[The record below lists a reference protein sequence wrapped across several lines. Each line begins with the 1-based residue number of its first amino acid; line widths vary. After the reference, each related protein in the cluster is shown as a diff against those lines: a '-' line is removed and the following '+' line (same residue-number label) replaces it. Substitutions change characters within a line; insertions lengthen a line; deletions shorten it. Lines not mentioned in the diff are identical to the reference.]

1 MKFEDGI
8 KLDFDDV
15 LIRPKRSTL
24 SSRSGVDIQKVY
36 DYLHAPVREAVV
48 PIIAANMDTVGT
60 MAMAEKLG
68 SEDMLTCLHK
78 YYSVDELVNFFTET
92 PRLDTFYTLG
102 IKEEDVEKLLAVDYE
117 LPEMEECGL
126 GIHKICIDV
135 ANGYQKVFVDHV
147 KRIRNMFPDT
157 IIMAGNVCTP
167 EMVSE
172 LLISG
177 GADIVKIGIG
187 PGSVCTTRM
196 VTGCG
201 YPQLSAI
208 IECADAAHG
217 LNGHI
222 CADGGCRMPG
232 DVVKAFA
239 AGADFVMLGGMLAG
253 TDECEGDWEYEGWIN
268 THIGRVQIGT
278 SLDPDKKKSLK
289 FYGMSS
295 EEAMEAHNG
304 GVGAYRTSEGKSESV
319 AYKGSVMD
327 VMQEITGG
335 LRSACAYVGARTLK
349 DFPKCATFVRT
360 NRVHY

>member
-1 MKFEDGI
+1 MVIIADGI

-24 SSRSGVDIQKVY
+24 SSRSGVNLEKVY
-36 DYLHAPVREAVV
+36 DYLHASVQEIVV
-48 PIIAANMDTVGT
+48 PIVAANMDTVGT

-68 SEDMLTCLHK
+68 PEGMLTCLHK
-78 YYSVDELVNFFTET
+78 YYSVDELVSFFTEK
-92 PRLDTFYTLG
+92 PRLRTFYTLG
-102 IKEEDVEKLLAVDYE
+102 IKEEDIEKLLDVDYE
-117 LPEMEECGL
+117 LPEIEEGGL

-147 KRIRNMFPDT
+147 KRIRDLFPDT

-217 LNGHI
+217 LSGHI
-222 CADGGCRMPG
+222 CADGGCRTPG
-232 DVVKAFA
+232 DVAKAFA
-239 AGADFVMLGGMLAG
+239 AGSDFVMLGGMLAG
-253 TDECEGDWEYEGWIN
+253 ADECEGEWEYEEDE
-268 THIGRVQIGT
+268 VP
-278 SLDPDKKKSLK
+278 LLKKSLK

-295 EEAMEAHNG
+295 EAAMNKHNG
-304 GVGAYRTSEGKSESV
+304 GVSDYKASEGTVKTID
-319 AYKGSVMD
+319 YKGPVMD
-327 VMQEITGG
+327 VIQEITGG
-335 LRSACAYVGARTLK
+335 LRSACAYVGANTLK
-349 DFPKCATFVRT
+349 DFPRCATFIRT
-360 NRVHY
+360 NRIHY

>member
-1 MKFEDGI
+1 MKFEEGI
-8 KLDFDDV
+8 KLDYDDG

-24 SSRSGVDIQKVY
+24 SSRSGVDIRKEYQ
-36 DYLHAPVREAVV
+36 YLHTPVRELVV
-48 PIIAANMDTVGT
+48 PIVAANMDTVGT
-60 MAMAEKLG
+60 MEMSDSLH
-68 SEDMLTCLHK
+68 DYNMQTCLHK
-78 YYSVDELVNFFTET
+78 YYEVDDLVDYFSFH
-92 PRLDTFYTLG
+92 PRLNTFYTIG
-102 IKEEDVEKLLAVDYE
+102 IKEEEVTKLLSVHNS
-117 LPEMEECGL
+117 LPAIEECGL

-147 KRIRNMFPDT
+147 KRIRNLFPYT
-157 IIMAGNVCTP
+157 TIMAGNVCTP

-172 LLISG
+172 LIISG
-177 GADIVKIGIG
+177 GADIIKIGIG

-222 CADGGCRMPG
+222 CADGGCRTPG

-239 AGADFVMLGGMLAG
+239 AGADFVMLGSMLAG
-253 TDECEGDWEYEGWIN
+253 TEECEGDWDYQREIKKNDSGGYDVGKKS
-268 THIGRVQIGT
+268 V
-278 SLDPDKKKSLK
+278 KKSLH

-295 EEAMEAHNG
+295 DDAMEAHNG
-304 GVGAYRTSEGKSESV
+304 GVGTYRTSEGKSMSV
-319 AYKGSVMD
+319 EYKGPASNVI
-327 VMQEITGG
+327 QQITGG

>member
-1 MKFEDGI
+1 MKFEDGV

-24 SSRSGVDIQKVY
+24 NSRSGVEVEKHY
-36 DYLHAPVREAVV
+36 RYLHAPAEEIVV
-48 PIIAANMDTVGT
+48 PIVAANMDTVGT
-60 MAMAEKLG
+60 MEMSDSLHKHC
-68 SEDMLTCLHK
+68 MQTCLHK
-78 YYSVDELVNFFTET
+78 YYKVDDLVGYFSSQ
-92 PRLDTFYTLG
+92 PRLNTFYTIG
-102 IKEEDVEKLLAVDYE
+102 IKEEDVEKLLDVDYE
-117 LPEMEECGL
+117 LPHIDECGL

-147 KRIRNMFPDT
+147 KRIRDMFPDA

-222 CADGGCRMPG
+222 CADGGCRTPG

-239 AGADFVMLGGMLAG
+239 AGADFVMRGSMFAG
-253 TDECEGDWEYEGWIN
+253 TEECEGDWNYQREITKNDSGGYDVGEKN
-268 THIGRVQIGT
+268 V
-278 SLDPDKKKSLK
+278 KKSLK

-295 EEAMEAHNG
+295 EDAMKAHNG
-304 GVGAYRTSEGKSESV
+304 GVGAYRTSEGKSMSV
-319 AYKGSVMD
+319 DYKGPVSEV
-327 VMQEITGG
+327 VQEIMGG
-335 LRSACAYVGARTLK
+335 IRSACAYVGARSLK
-349 DFPKCATFVRT
+349 DFPKCATFIRT

>member
-1 MKFEDGI
+1 MKIEDGI

-24 SSRSGVDIQKVY
+24 SSRSGVNIERVY
-36 DYLHAPVREAVV
+36 DYLHASVKEAVV
-48 PIIAANMDTVGT
+48 PIVAANMDTVGT
-60 MAMAEKLG
+60 MAMAEQLA
-68 SEDMLTCLHK
+68 SEGMQTCLHK
-78 YYSVDELVNFFTET
+78 YYSVDELVSFFTEK
-92 PRLDTFYTLG
+92 PRLGTFYTLG
-102 IKEEDVEKLLAVDYE
+102 IKEEDVEKLLDVDDE
-117 LPEMEECGL
+117 LPEINKRGL

-147 KRIRNMFPDT
+147 KRIRDLFPDT
-157 IIMAGNVCTP
+157 IVMAGNVCTP

-217 LNGHI
+217 LGGHI
-222 CADGGCRMPG
+222 CADGGCRTSG

-253 TDECEGDWEYEGWIN
+253 TDECEGRWEEESEIFKNDQGGYTVSGKK
-268 THIGRVQIGT
+268 V
-278 SLDPDKKKSLK
+278 KKSLK

-295 EEAMEAHNG
+295 EDAMEAHNG
-304 GVGAYRTSEGKSESV
+304 GVGTYRTSEGKSESV
-319 AYKGSVMD
+319 AYKGPVTD
-327 VMQEITGG
+327 IIQEITGG
-335 LRSACAYVGARTLK
+335 IRSACAYVGARTLK
-349 DFPKCATFVRT
+349 DLPK
-360 NRVHY
+360 